1 MGGGAAIRERKSGDV
16 WGILCGSD
24 AIRRGDCQAA
34 ASGGQLSH
42 GDGFQL
48 PRRMD
53 VPSGSLRA
61 VVQRVVV
68 QWTGTGYYAASN
80 RESQQPSRGWQRN
93 ASGFVPG
100 DPSRVVNG

>member
-24 AIRRGDCQAA
+24 AIPRGDCQAA
-34 ASGGQLSH
+34 ASGGHLSH

-53 VPSGSLRA
+53 VPRGSLRA

-68 QWTGTGYYAASN
+68 QRTGTGYDAATTEKGINPLEGSKVLPLL
-80 RESQQPSRGWQRN
+80 SYP
-93 ASGFVPG
+93 VL
-100 DPSRVVNG
+100 